1 MGARSCQGVNERIV
15 HRQIDLSS
23 RAFSEDEYQASSGLA
38 RNGTAWVGFVTGHD
52 LSRAAKRPKS
62 NVGFSPCQMLER
74 PHLPLA
80 QAHAVRLTK
89 LDIHLS
95 EMV

>member
-1 MGARSCQGVNERIV
+1 MGGIPVKFRSTP
-15 HRQIDLSS
+15 
-23 RAFSEDEYQASSGLA
+23 FSKDEYQASSGLA
-38 RNGTAWVGFVTGHD
+38 RKGTAWVGFVTGHD